1 MSKTKDLSKFSAEKL
16 QEFLT
21 SFDIVLSDIDGVVW
35 QIGHPIEGGFES
47 LAILQKLGKKIYLVT
62 NNSENKDQTYCD
74 RARCACLYLN
84 PDHIVNIVK
93 VIIWYLNK
101 IDFRDEVFAIVSDES
116 QNALKKAGIRIT
128 EEEPKVYDGK
138 PSLTIKDI
146 LDRPSVKAV
155 IYDFD
160 SKCNWSKL
168 ALAISCLERKDVLY
182 IAGSTEEWIHVESVP
197 SKLKILGPGPFAH
210 LISAQSG
217 RKPILCGKPSEI
229 LKDYILDTCNVT
241 DPQRCLFIGDTINQ
255 DMRFASMCGFKKLLV
270 GTGSDTLE
278 EAQKDIDTYP
288 DYYLP
293 ALSQLFSTHK
303 DLQLLGT
310 VNHKDN

>member
-1 MSKTKDLSKFSAEKL
+1 MSTTKDLSKFSAEKL

-21 SFDIVLSDIDGVVW
+21 SFDTVLSDIDGVVW
-35 QIGHPIEGGFES
+35 QLSHPIKGAFES

-62 NNSENKDQTYCD
+62 NNTENADQTYCD
-74 RARCACLYLN
+74 RARCGNLYLN
-84 PDHIVNIVK
+84 PDHVINIIK

-101 IDFRDEVFAIVSDES
+101 IDFHDKVLAIVSDES
-116 QNALKKAGIRIT
+116 HKALKQAGIQI
-128 EEEPKVYDGK
+128 EEEPKVYDK
-138 PSLTIKDI
+138 KIAATVKDV

-168 ALAISCLERKDVLY
+168 ALAISCLQRKDVLY
-182 IAGSTEEWIHVESVP
+182 IAGTVENWIHVESVP
-197 SKLKILGPGPFAH
+197 SKMRILGPGPLVH
-210 LISAQSG
+210 LINAQSG
-217 RKPILCGKPSEI
+217 RKPILCGKPSQT

-241 DPQRCLFIGDTINQ
+241 DPQRCLFIGDTVDQ

-270 GTGSDTLE
+270 GTGSDSLE
-278 EAQKDIDTYP
+278 TAQKDIDTYP
-288 DYYLP
+288 DYYIP
-293 ALSQLFSTHK
+293 ALSQLFSTYK
-303 DLQLLGT
+303 DSQLLHY

>member
-1 MSKTKDLSKFSAEKL
+1 MSKTKDLSKFSVEKL

-21 SFDIVLSDIDGVVW
+21 SFDTVLSDIDGVVW
-35 QIGHPIEGGFES
+35 QLSHPIEGAFES

-62 NNSENKDQTYCD
+62 NNSENADQTYCD
-74 RARCACLYLN
+74 RARCACLYLT
-84 PDHIVNIVK
+84 PDHVINIVK

-101 IDFRDEVFAIVSDES
+101 IDFHDKVFAIVSDES
-116 QNALKKAGIRIT
+116 QNALKKAGIQI
-128 EEEPKVYDGK
+128 EEEPKVYDK
-138 PSLTIKDI
+138 KVAATVKSV

-168 ALAISCLERKDVLY
+168 ALAISCLQRKDVLY
-182 IAGSTEEWIHVESVP
+182 IAGAMENWIHVESVP
-197 SKLKILGPGPFAH
+197 SKIRILGPGSFVH

-217 RKPILCGKPSEI
+217 RKPILCGKPSQT

-241 DPQRCLFIGDTINQ
+241 DPQRCLFIGDTVDQ

-270 GTGSDTLE
+270 GTGSDSLE
-278 EAQKDIDTYP
+278 KAQKSIDTYP
-288 DYYLP
+288 DYYIP

-303 DLQLLGT
+303 NLQLLRT
-310 VNHKDN
+310 INHENN